1 MSNLQPYFVEKKI
14 YHSYGFSFQY
24 DIDWNIPAI
33 SGSKK
38 ATGFI
43 VQHFSR
49 TSIPPNFAKDDIDY
63 YEAWEVRDGN
73 LVDIGAECDDRFIV
87 TSTIEESLRTSLGTQ
102 GEYRITGDVYWIPS
116 RSPLYSIVDSWSRET
131 VKQTAGLKGSYEFQK
146 ITDDY
151 LVFKREPFIHRW
163 SLITDDEVVSK
174 LETAYLNHYPEC
186 KNDFE
191 YLSGWLD
198 SVFREQ
204 PDRWQKVKHTILAN
218 FESLNE

>member
-1 MSNLQPYFVEKKI
+1 MSASQQYFFEKGI
-14 YHSYGFSFQY
+14 YHSYGYSFQY
-24 DIDWNIPAI
+24 DINWNISAI
-33 SGSKK
+33 SRSKE

-49 TSIPPNFAKDDIDY
+49 MSTPPNFVKDDISY
-63 YEAWEVRDGN
+63 YEAWEVRNGN
-73 LVDIGAECDDRFIV
+73 LVDVGKECDDRFIV

-116 RSPLYSIVDSWSRET
+116 SSQLYSIVDSWSRET
-131 VKQTAGLKGSYEFQK
+131 VEQTAGLKGSYEFQQL
-146 ITDDY
+146 TDDY

-163 SLITDDEVVSK
+163 SLITDNEIVFK
-174 LETAYLNHYPEC
+174 LGAAYLNCYPEY

-198 SVFREQ
+198 SIFREQ
-204 PDRWQKVKHTILAN
+204 PDRWQKVRYTVLAN
-218 FESLNE
+218 FEDLNK